1 LFGNGGYLNVVD
13 FGIMI
18 TNVMNPV
25 PAKEYVVVGGIQ
37 IVSNGSVVD
46 SGVGSLA
53 MTIIPL

>member
-1 LFGNGGYLNVVD
+1 LNVVD